1 MNIFLTVEAR
11 FLHLNWVESRGAMSR
26 RLLFVLVFALGF
38 ANAQQATRA
47 GEDLEPRSESDL
59 RQVTWSEGVEII
71 RIAWQNLSKFDSPID
86 CSHLVN
92 EIYELAGLHYPYATS
107 NQLYAGL
114 DGFERV
120 QTPQPAD
127 LIVWPGHVG
136 LVVNPQ
142 EHSFYSSLNSGLKID
157 SYDAPAWQARGPA
170 RFFRFL
176 IHNNDRAV
184 KVERADQSHEPERS
198 YEDRPNNIQTAS
210 AGPSRTVRK
219 IQEPSSDEI
228 VLKRERPDKSSAQG
242 LLLRAWSDAS
252 DDRQDRWE
260 QARELLIVDSLKVQ
274 RIHVSGSAGVLEGRI
289 KCSAR
294 LTTDGIQTRPIT
306 EPVKFRLSRSSN
318 GWKVENSSGRIYL
331 SGDAAVVAVSE
342 RLAGLARE
350 NASRSEQAQ
359 VAALLH
365 SMLR

>member
-1 MNIFLTVEAR
+1 
-11 FLHLNWVESRGAMSR
+11 MSR
-26 RLLFVLVFALGF
+26 CLLLFLVFALGF
-38 ANAQQATRA
+38 ANAQQGTRA
-47 GEDLEPRSESDL
+47 GGDLEPRSESDRRL
-59 RQVTWSEGVEII
+59 VTWNEGVEII
-71 RIAWQNLSKFDSPID
+71 RVAWQNLSKFDSPID

-92 EIYELAGLHYPYATS
+92 EIYELAGLRYPYATS
-107 NQLYAGL
+107 NQLYAGV

-157 SYDAPAWQARGPA
+157 AYDAPAWQARGPA

-176 IHNNDRAV
+176 IHNNEHPV
-184 KVERADQSHEPERS
+184 KVERADQSHEPERPLD
-198 YEDRPNNIQTAS
+198 DRPTNLETAA
-210 AGPSRTVRK
+210 AGPGHVSKK

-228 VLKRERPDKSSAQG
+228 LLKWERPNKSSAQS
-242 LLLRAWSDAS
+242 LLLRGWSDAS
-252 DDRQDRWE
+252 DERQDRWE
-260 QARELLIVDSLKVQ
+260 QARELVIVDSLKIQ
-274 RIHVSGSAGVLEGRI
+274 RIHVSGSAGLLEGRI
-289 KCSAR
+289 KSSAR
-294 LTTDGIQTRPIT
+294 LTTDEIQARPIT

-350 NASRSEQAQ
+350 NASRTEQAQ

>member
-1 MNIFLTVEAR
+1 
-11 FLHLNWVESRGAMSR
+11 MSR
-26 RLLFVLVFALGF
+26 SLLLFLVFAVGWTY
-38 ANAQQATRA
+38 AQQGTGA
-47 GEDLEPRSESDL
+47 GGDLGSRSESDL
-59 RQVTWSEGVEII
+59 RLVTWNEGVEVI
-71 RIAWQNLSKFDSPID
+71 RVAWQNLSKFDSPID

-107 NQLYAGL
+107 NQLYAGV

-120 QTPQPAD
+120 RTPQPAD

-157 SYDAPAWQARGPA
+157 SYDAPAWRARGPA

-176 IHNNDRAV
+176 IHNIDRPIE
-184 KVERADQSHEPERS
+184 VERAEKPREPAKS
-198 YEDRPNNIQTAS
+198 FEDRPDSVQTAS
-210 AGPSRTVRK
+210 TGPGHSSRK
-219 IQEPSSDEI
+219 LQEFKSDEI
-228 VLKRERPDKSSAQG
+228 LLKWERPEKSAAQS

-260 QARELLIVDSLKVQ
+260 QARELVIVDSLKIQ
-274 RIHVSGSAGVLEGRI
+274 RVHLSGSMGILEGRI
-289 KCSAR
+289 KSSAR

-306 EPVKFRLSRSSN
+306 GPVKFRLIRSLN
-318 GWKVENSSGRIYL
+318 GWKVDDSIGRIYL

-350 NASRSEQAQ
+350 NASRTEQAQ

-365 SMLR
+365 AMLH